1 VKEVRYNPPRPPD
14 DPRDGPA
21 TYLHRGVRLTLTSD
35 QWTLVDD
42 VTAAALEA
50 VPGMEVRNAGETV
63 AARETPGA
71 ADRSGTDASG
81 GSTPAPETQP
91 GEGPEPARAQA
102 MTAGRRLRRKG
113 GAASDEVS
121 G

>member
-21 TYLHRGVRLTLTSD
+21 TYLHRGVRLTITSD
-35 QWTLVDD
+35 RWTLVDD
-42 VTAAALEA
+42 ATAAALEA
-50 VPGMEVRNAGETV
+50 VPGMEVRDAGETV
-63 AARETPGA
+63 EAQETPEAAARSVP
-71 ADRSGTDASG
+71 DALG
-81 GSTPAPETQP
+81 GSTPV
-91 GEGPEPARAQA
+91 PEPAGARAQA
-102 MTAGRRLRRKG
+102 MTAGRRLRRRG